1 MKLATLSSS
10 NSQDYWGAT
19 NSPINRGGAT
29 TIGRLPDDS
38 EFLLLVPEIVSP
50 LVEQE
55 SVPEGFIFTYCQAWG
70 LSINEGVIDRV
81 WNDLR
86 SKAYPP
92 ATDYLDGLVKGS
104 TQQTQKYISDCL
116 AVKAKYPKIL

>member
-10 NSQDYWGAT
+10 NSQAYWGTT
-19 NSPINRGGAT
+19 NSPIDRGGAT
-29 TIGRLPDDS
+29 TIGRLPNDS

-70 LSINEGVIDRV
+70 LSITEEVIDRV

-92 ATDYLDGLVKGS
+92 ATDYLDGLVKGNA
-104 TQQTQKYISDCL
+104 QQTQKYISDCL
-116 AVKAKYPKIL
+116 AVKAKYSKI